1 MTYLV
6 LNIVFLLIVLGVL
19 VAARKLKWRSAM
31 TWTMIILL
39 VATAIFDSVIV
50 GVGIVAY
57 EESKILGLRIGEAPI
72 EDFFYAILA
81 GIITPTVWQWRG
93 DSRAKS

>member
-81 GIITPTVWQWRG
+81 GIIIPTIWNWRLSNDG
-93 DSRAKS
+93 ES